1 MACTGFVE
9 EKDIV
14 LLHQSL
20 DPHPNC
26 SLSCS
31 NKEMEAGIKA
41 VLGGR
46 GKGPVKKTMGANLSM
61 QDIMAWDTATEEER

>member
-1 MACTGFVE
+1 M
-9 EKDIV
+9 
-14 LLHQSL
+14 QSFSS
-20 DPHPNC
+20 HPNC
-26 SLSCS
+26 SLSRS

-46 GKGPVKKTMGANLSM
+46 GKGPVKRTMGANLSV